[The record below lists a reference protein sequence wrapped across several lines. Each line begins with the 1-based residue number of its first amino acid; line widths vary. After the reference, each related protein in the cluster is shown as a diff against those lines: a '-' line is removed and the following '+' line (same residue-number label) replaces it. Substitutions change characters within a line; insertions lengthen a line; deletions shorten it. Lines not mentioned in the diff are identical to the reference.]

1 MRASGLFLE
10 FRVQGPQTDFT
21 LHPTRKDRSGAPPG
35 LEIEKNLS
43 LSPTMSVKTAEAPKP
58 KLSLALNRMTVDS

>member
-1 MRASGLFLE
+1 MRASGLLLE

-35 LEIEKNLS
+35 LEIEK
-43 LSPTMSVKTAEAPKP
+43 KPKP
-58 KLSLALNRMTVDS
+58 KPYNERKNSRSPKT